1 MGSATRIGLV
11 GLLVALAS
19 TPLPAP
25 ASALDTRPPAL
36 PGVAG
41 APRDLRAM
49 GLATPRDS
57 AARPYGRLAQQT
69 ATSGTLPLEVDLSGR
84 SGVDVVP
91 LELVTGSDRSS
102 FAYIRKGPSFGYY
115 LRRLEP
121 SQNNRYDFKL
131 YFAER
136 ASLCPAAATFDVSW
150 AQDPDSAP
158 QHLVTLDVCASGEQ
172 RGAVKALTLT
182 VLGVELQRRSLY
194 LRFDA
199 VSGNAVLSQMRIAP
213 SGKLGS
219 SEQVV
224 FADHSRIDY
233 RHKSTSHY
241 LPTRPLDRSRYDVR
255 EAVLSRFG
263 SRFTVVAAPQRLGAY
278 LSALG
283 VDAADLSEILAAV
296 RIGGSV
302 AAFPL
307 SDRYPLFGGTVQHD
321 FATGVRFEATDT
333 ALGISASLEI
343 RLPFWPQDESVATLP
358 SAFLDLTLTNTGSA
372 AITADALVAT
382 PVRYDSRDPLCSGC
396 EPTSL
401 TPSIGTAGVG
411 WGALEAVGSASSP
424 DLGAYGDSRTVVAR
438 YALAA
443 APSGGTEV
451 SATSSGIVGA
461 DGRAYSS
468 WLWPR
473 GRGSGV
479 PAVGDRIYRR
489 APRGHVGLVWSLG
502 TLAPGASVSVAAVLA
517 AHVSE
522 PVVEVALPQGGSASY
537 RFQYAATWPTLI
549 DVVERSISERSTQ
562 LEKAR
567 RFDALVGGEQGVHL
581 GQALEVETQ
590 ALRGLQAL
598 AYRSYAA
605 NAWWLARA
613 SPSTTLPDQVFTVS
627 EGAAACCR
635 FQSTLDVTFND
646 AQFLLAFW
654 PGLLKLMLDQWQ
666 LYSKPASPLPGK
678 IAPHD
683 IGSAQYLGGQVYMD
697 MPVEENTNFVLLTY
711 AYLKATRDVAG
722 VSTLVPFLRELLDYV
737 RSTDMDGN
745 GLADVGTAN
754 TVDAANP
761 TLFLAPDQT
770 YLGFKTLA
778 AYKAYL
784 EIHEAIGYPASP
796 FEDAVRAGV
805 HGLLHTLSNA
815 AWRGDH
821 FATTLDDSGSYAEL
835 RNFGSIYPTGAL
847 TYNVQY
853 GGDLP
858 VSTELLD
865 KLRSDAAAVLSR
877 TMGPYGSVHME
888 RGETSGWASQS
899 IWRDTGALWIG
910 AGGASG
916 QAFVSNLP
924 DYARYQ
930 HLLAREGDG
939 GWWDP
944 YSYSVGPDG
953 SFEALPSAASRGV
966 LGYYP
971 RGAVV
976 FGLGQAYAGITVDRV
991 DSVLGILPWARP
1003 GARVPLYHL
1012 ADWGSGEIPQARVRT
1027 GSPPTLV
1034 LSNVTPAAASMS
1046 VVVRKLEEPLA
1057 RVDRDSFSPI
1067 AGDSVRIEV
1076 APFTETVSVSMGY
1089 TGAWFVD
1096 GPATTPLSRV
1106 FDGTVAGV
1114 PVEDGWASACALPAA
1129 HRSSVLQAAGC
1140 VRVGVDSNTPG
1151 SSRNWFLAE
1160 GATDY
1165 GFESYVLI
1173 SNPGE
1178 LGADVAVTYMTP
1190 RGPIRR
1196 DPLYVP
1202 PKSRRTLVVAAEL
1215 GRAEFSTAIASSQPV
1230 TVERA
1235 MYWRGAEG
1243 TWREGHVVAGTTSP
1257 ALRWYLPEGSTDWGF
1272 DEWLLVQNPGS
1283 DVAHLQLSF
1292 SDDAGRSWTA
1302 DLEAPPGTRR
1312 TVRVA
1317 DIVGRAD
1324 VAAEVRSDRPVV
1336 VERAMYWG
1344 GTHPAG
1350 AGGSGAMGLK
1360 RPSRTWS
1367 FAEGSTDHG
1376 FDTWLLLYNPA
1387 NGVAGVDVVYTT
1399 VGGPVARRGITMA
1412 PKSRATI
1419 RVRTDIGSNDAGILV
1434 HASRPVLAE
1443 RAMYWSGSGA
1453 PPASSVG
1460 GHAGWGTPSPSSRW
1474 SLAEGSTAWGLWE
1487 FVLLHN
1493 PMPSDV
1499 SVLLEF
1505 QTETG
1510 PAGRIE
1516 LRIPGGSRRTVAVN
1530 DYVPNS
1536 DLSVD
1541 VRATGPVVAERA
1553 MYTRSSEGYVVMTGS
1568 LGSK

>member
-1 MGSATRIGLV
+1 M
-11 GLLVALAS
+11 ALA
-19 TPLPAP
+19 TQV
-25 ASALDTRPPAL
+25 ASGTRPHGWL
-36 PGVAG
+36 V
-41 APRDLRAM
+41 
-49 GLATPRDS
+49 
-57 AARPYGRLAQQT
+57 QQ
-69 ATSGTLPLEVDLSGR
+69 ASTSGNVPLEVDLSGR
-84 SGVDVVP
+84 SGVDAVP
-91 LELVTGSDRSS
+91 LELVTGSERSR

-115 LRRLEP
+115 LRRLDP
-121 SQNNRYDFKL
+121 SQTNRYDIKL

-136 ASLCPAAATFDVSW
+136 ASLCPGAATFDVSW
-150 AQDPDSAP
+150 AQDSDSAL

-182 VLGVELQRRSLY
+182 VLGIELQRRTLY

-199 VSGNAVLSQMRIAP
+199 VSGNAVLSQIRIAP
-213 SGKLGS
+213 SGKLGI

-233 RHKSTSHY
+233 RHKSPSQY
-241 LPTRPLDRSRYDVR
+241 LPSRPLDSNRYNVR

-283 VDAADLSEILAAV
+283 IDAADLSEILAAV
-296 RIGGSV
+296 RVGGSV

-321 FATGVRFEATDT
+321 FATGVRFDATDT
-333 ALGISASLEI
+333 ALGVSARLEI
-343 RLPFWPQDESVATLP
+343 RVPFWPQDESVAILP
-358 SAFLDLTLTNTGSA
+358 SAYLDLTVTNTSSA
-372 AITADALVAT
+372 PITAEALVAT

-396 EPTSL
+396 EPRSL
-401 TPSIGTAGVG
+401 TPSIGTAGIS
-411 WGALEAVGSASSP
+411 WGAFEAVGSASSP
-424 DLGAYGDSRTVVAR
+424 DLGAYGDARTVVAR

-451 SATSSGIVGA
+451 SATSGGIVGTE
-461 DGRAYSS
+461 GRAHSS

-473 GRGSGV
+473 GGGSGI
-479 PAVGDRIYRR
+479 PAVGERIYRR
-489 APRGHVGLVWSLG
+489 ATRGHVGLVWSLG

-522 PVVEVALPQGGSASY
+522 PVVEVALPQGGSGSY
-537 RFQYAATWPTLI
+537 RFAYAATWPTLI
-549 DVVERSISERSTQ
+549 DVVERSILERSIQ

-581 GQALEVETQ
+581 GPALESETQ
-590 ALRGLQAL
+590 ALRELQSL

-605 NAWWLARA
+605 NTWWLARA
-613 SPSTTLPDQVFTVS
+613 SPSTTLPAQVFTVS

-683 IGSAQYLGGQVYMD
+683 IGSAQYLGGQVYVD
-697 MPVEENTNFVLLTY
+697 MPVEENANFVLLAY

-722 VSTLVPFLRELLDYV
+722 VSALVPFIRELLDYV
-737 RSTDMDGN
+737 RSADTDGDG
-745 GLADVGTAN
+745 LSDVGTAN

-784 EIHEAIGYPASP
+784 EIHEATGYLTSP
-796 FEDAVRAGV
+796 FEDAVRAGI

-815 AWRGDH
+815 SWRGDH
-821 FATTLDDSGSYAEL
+821 FATTLDDSASHAEL
-835 RNFGSIYPTGAL
+835 RNFGSIYATGAL

-858 VSTELLD
+858 VSTELLE

-916 QAFVSNLP
+916 RAFVSNLP
-924 DYARYQ
+924 NHVRYQ
-930 HLLAREGDG
+930 QLLAREGDG

-953 SFEALPSAASRGV
+953 SFAALPSAASRGI

-971 RGAVV
+971 RGAVA
-976 FGLGQAYAGITVDRV
+976 FGLGQAYAGITVDLV
-991 DSVLGILPWARP
+991 DSVLGVLPWARP
-1003 GARVPLYHL
+1003 GARVPLYYL
-1012 ADWGSGEIPQARVRT
+1012 ADWNSEEIPQAQVRT
-1027 GSPPTLV
+1027 GSPPTLD
-1034 LSNVTPAAASMS
+1034 LSHVTPAAASMS
-1046 VVVRKLEEPLA
+1046 VVVRELEEPRV
-1057 RVDRDSFSPI
+1057 RVDRDSFSPL

-1076 APFTETVSVSMGY
+1076 APFAETVSVSMGY

-1096 GPATTPLSRV
+1096 GPASTPFTRV

-1114 PVEDGWASACALPAA
+1114 PIEDGWASACALAA
-1129 HRSSVLQAAGC
+1129 SHRSSVLQAAGC
-1140 VRVGVDSNTPG
+1140 ARVGVDSNTPV
-1151 SSRNWFLAE
+1151 SSRNWLLAE

-1178 LGADVAVTYMTP
+1178 LGADVTVTYMTP
-1190 RGPIRR
+1190 GGPVRR

-1202 PKSRRTLVVAAEL
+1202 PKSRRTIVVAAEL
-1215 GRAEFSTAIASSQPV
+1215 GRTEFSTGIASSQPV

-1235 MYWRGAEG
+1235 MYWRGVDGA
-1243 TWREGHVVAGTTSP
+1243 WREGHVVAGTTSP
-1257 ALRWYLPEGSTDWGF
+1257 ALRWYLPEGSTNWGF

-1283 DVAHLQLSF
+1283 EVARLQLSF
-1292 SDDAGRSWTA
+1292 SDDAGRAWTA
-1302 DLEAPPGTRR
+1302 TLEAPPQTRR

-1324 VAAEVRSDRPVV
+1324 VATEVRSDRPVV

-1344 GTHPAG
+1344 GTHPAEG
-1350 AGGSGAMGLK
+1350 GGSGAMGLK

-1387 NGVAGVDVVYTT
+1387 PEIAGVDVVYTT
-1399 VGGPVARRGITMA
+1399 VEGPVARGGITMA
-1412 PKSRATI
+1412 PNSRATI
-1419 RVRTDIGSNDAGILV
+1419 RVRSDIGRTDAGILV

-1460 GHAGWGTPSPSSRW
+1460 GHAGWGAPSPSSRW
-1474 SLAEGSTAWGLWE
+1474 SLAEGSTAWGLRE

-1493 PMPSDV
+1493 PMHYDV
-1499 SVLLEF
+1499 LALLEF
-1505 QTETG
+1505 QTEWG
-1510 PAGRIE
+1510 RAGRIE
-1516 LRIPGGSRRTVAVN
+1516 LTVPGGSRRTVTVN

-1536 DLSVD
+1536 DVSVE

-1553 MYTRSSEGYVVMTGS
+1553 MYTRGAEGEGLVVMTGS